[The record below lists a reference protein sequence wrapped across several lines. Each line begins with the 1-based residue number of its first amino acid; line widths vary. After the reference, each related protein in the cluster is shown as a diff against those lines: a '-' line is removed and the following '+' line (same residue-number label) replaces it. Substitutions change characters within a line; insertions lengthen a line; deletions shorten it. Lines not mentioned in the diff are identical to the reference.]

1 MLDLKENGV
10 TISTVQ
16 EGGWVRLPDGS
27 VFSPAYDGWSSG
39 AYSLAPTPFV
49 PDAPPTLEEER
60 AAMKVSRLQARVA
73 LLQAGL
79 LPQVEAAVAAADPII
94 QMAWANAI
102 EFRRFSP
109 TILALSAQIG
119 LTDTQ
124 LDNLFRAAA
133 LVDL

>member
-1 MLDLKENGV
+1 MMPHERI
-10 TISTVQ
+10 TS
-16 EGGWVRLPDGS
+16 PDGT
-27 VFSPAYDGWSSG
+27 VVLREYTA
-39 AYSLAPTPFV
+39 
-49 PDAPPTLEEER
+49 EEAAAWEAERLTAER

-94 QMAWANAI
+94 QMAWAEAI
-102 EFRRFSP
+102 ELRRYSP
-109 TILALSAQIG
+109 AILGLASALG

-124 LDNLFRAAA
+124 LDDLFRAAA

>member
-1 MLDLKENGV
+1 MKKLVDGVLVEMSEAEALAFTASLPPVLD
-10 TISTVQ
+10 
-16 EGGWVRLPDGS
+16 P
-27 VFSPAYDGWSSG
+27 
-39 AYSLAPTPFV
+39 LAS
-49 PDAPPTLEEER
+49 ER
-60 AAMKVSRLQARVA
+60 ASMKVSRLQARVA

-79 LPQVEAAVAAADPII
+79 LPQVEAAVAAADPAV
-94 QMAWANAI
+94 QMAWADAI

-124 LDNLFRAAA
+124 LDDLFRAAA

>member
-1 MLDLKENGV
+1 MGHFFLSHATGYFETTDDIE
-10 TISTVQ
+10 T
-16 EGGWVRLPDGS
+16 PDGATA
-27 VFSPAYDGWSSG
+27 VPQRPSPWHEWQNETWVHDTAGES
-39 AYSLAPTPFV
+39 AAALTA
-49 PDAPPTLEEER
+49 ER

-94 QMAWANAI
+94 QMAWAEAI
-102 EFRRFSP
+102 EFRRYSP
-109 TILALSAQIG
+109 AILGLASALG

-124 LDNLFRAAA
+124 LDDLFRAAA